1 MNFQKISI
9 LILSV
14 VIIGLGIEYY
24 SLKETNKNLME
35 SKNFNFDWSP
45 GQEVLFSYRKSNNK
59 LSDQY
64 IDRNFDNNY
73 EVFNTYDIFGNL
85 HQTGYDSNENGV
97 YEKFL
102 IFDPFGEKVGN
113 NMDSNEDG
121 VIDEFSLTLD
131 SKNELKFVDS
141 DHDGRFEKI
150 IFFNMK
156 NSNTTEMLTENFFKN
171 NTMLKAE

>member
-1 MNFQKISI
+1 MNFQKSLI
-9 LILSV
+9 LILSI
-14 VIIGLGIEYY
+14 VIIGLGIGYY
-24 SLKETNKNLME
+24 NLNETNKNLME

-45 GQEVLFSYRKSNNK
+45 SQEVLFSYWKSNNK

-73 EVFNTYDIFGNL
+73 ELFNTYDTFGNL
-85 HQTGYDSNENGV
+85 YQTAYDSNENGV

-113 NMDSNEDG
+113 NTDSNEDG
-121 VIDEFSLTLD
+121 AIDEFSLILD

-141 DHDGRFEKI
+141 DHNGRFEKI
-150 IFFNMK
+150 LFINKK
-156 NSNTTEMLTENFFKN
+156 NSYTSEMLTENLIEN
-171 NTMLKAE
+171 STVIKAE